1 MHQETV
7 SAFYPTKYQ
16 ETVPVFYPTTSQQGN
31 GKKGKNTHKIMEQE
45 SDSGFYLQP
54 TMSQQDDASENNGLK
69 IRSRVLLLIYMVT
82 IS

>member
-1 MHQETV
+1 MHQETVPAFYPATYQVTIPAFYPAMYQETV

-31 GKKGKNTHKIMEQE
+31 GKKGKNTHKITEQE

-54 TMSQQDDASENNGLK
+54 TM
-69 IRSRVLLLIYMVT
+69 
-82 IS
+82 